1 MTAQEEDATVG
12 RETAEEKKGGCRI
25 KKRTIAIALF
35 GIGIVGAVIVWG
47 IIR

>member
-1 MTAQEEDATVG
+1 MTAQEEETIE
-12 RETAEEKKGGCRI
+12 REAAVDEKKGGCRV

-35 GIGIVGAVIVWG
+35 GVGIVGAVIVWG